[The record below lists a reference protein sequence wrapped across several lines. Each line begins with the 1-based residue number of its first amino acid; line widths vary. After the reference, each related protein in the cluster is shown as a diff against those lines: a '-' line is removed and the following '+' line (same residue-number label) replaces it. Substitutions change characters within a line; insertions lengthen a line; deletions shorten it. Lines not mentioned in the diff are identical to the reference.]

1 MMARRASSIATIV
14 LGSLLPAFTAQAT
27 ATFSWFDYQA
37 SDTTS
42 QVEQDQF
49 SNPILP
55 GFYPDPSITRK
66 DDTYYLVNSSFA
78 YTPGLPIFESQDLV
92 HWELAGHALNR
103 PSQVT
108 FENLNTSRGIFAP
121 TIRYHDGLFYI
132 ITTAVDAGGNFI
144 ITAEDPAGP
153 WSDPVWLPEVGGIDP
168 DLFVDED
175 GRAYIAHNDAPP
187 GEPLYDGHRAVWLW
201 EIDLDT
207 LKVKKDSRKLLINGG
222 VDISKQPVWIEG
234 PHIYRVN
241 GWYYLTC
248 AEGGTSVNHS
258 QVVFRTRSLSEPFV
272 PYEQNPILTQRDRPQ
287 SDITSTGH
295 ADFIQTPQG
304 DWWSVFLATR
314 PYEGNH
320 YNTGRETFI
329 LPLTWKEEWP
339 HILPAGEP
347 VPTALPMPAGV
358 ATNKATFAERSR
370 HFRDDFDSTAL
381 DPQWLGLNTFERG
394 WAATE
399 KSALTLQPVTTSL
412 RDAEQSAFLGKRQ
425 QHMQFSASTQLEG
438 VEPGT
443 TAGLVVFQ
451 NRRYHYFLGVE
462 QTGTQRTVFLEK
474 VDDGK
479 VTRVHETEL
488 NDSGALILT
497 AENQEKTLQFSVKD
511 VAGNKQ
517 MTIGKPQPATLVST
531 QSAGGFVGALIGLHA
546 RTSAGE

>member
-1 MMARRASSIATIV
+1 MMTRRASSLATIL
-14 LGSLLPAFTAQAT
+14 LGTLIPAFTAQAT
-27 ATFSWFDYQA
+27 ATFAWFDYQA
-37 SDTTS
+37 SGKAP
-42 QVEQDQF
+42 QVAEGHF

-108 FENLNTSRGIFAP
+108 FDNLNTSRGIFAP

-144 ITAEDPAGP
+144 ITAKDPAGP

-168 DLFVDED
+168 DLFIDDD

-187 GEPLYDGHRAVWLW
+187 GEPLYDGHRAVWMW

-207 LKVKKDSRKLLINGG
+207 LKVKPDTRKLLINGG

-234 PHIYRVN
+234 PHIYHVN

-272 PYEQNPILTQRDRPQ
+272 PYENNPILTQRDRPQ

-295 ADFIQTPQG
+295 ADFVQTPQG

-329 LPLTWKEEWP
+329 LPLTWSEGWP
-339 HILPAGEP
+339 HLLPAGEP
-347 VPTALPMPAGV
+347 VPKTLPMPENASPDK
-358 ATNKATFAERSR
+358 TTFAERSR
-370 HFRDDFDSTAL
+370 HFRDEFDKGAL
-381 DPQWLGLNTFERG
+381 DPQWLGLNTFERS
-394 WAATE
+394 WVAAE
-399 KSALTLQPVTTSL
+399 NGALRLSPVTDSL
-412 RDAEQSAFLGKRQ
+412 VVSEQSAFLGKRQ
-425 QHMQFSASTQLEG
+425 QHMQFTASAKLEETQ
-438 VEPGT
+438 PGT

-451 NRRYHYFLGVE
+451 NRRYHYFLGVKKA
-462 QTGTQRTVFLEK
+462 GSQRLAFVEK
-474 VDDGK
+474 VEDGK
-479 VTRVHETEL
+479 VTRVAETTLEGEGPL
-488 NDSGALILT
+488 VLT
-497 AENQEKTLQFSVKD
+497 VENQQKALQFSVTDTKTNQQII
-511 VAGNKQ
+511 V
-517 MTIGKPQPATLVST
+517 GKPLPATLVST
-531 QSAGGFVGALIGLHA
+531 QTAGGFVGALIGLHA
-546 RTSAGE
+546 RASGE

>member
-1 MMARRASSIATIV
+1 MAGRASSIATIL
-14 LGSLLPAFTAQAT
+14 LGTLLPAFTVQAT
-27 ATFSWFDYQA
+27 ATFAWFDYQA
-37 SDTTS
+37 SDTAL
-42 QVEQDQF
+42 QAEKGYF

-78 YTPGLPIFESQDLV
+78 YTPGLPVFESQDLV

-108 FENLNTSRGIFAP
+108 FENLHSSRGIFAP

-144 ITAEDPAGP
+144 LTAKDPAGP

-168 DLFVDED
+168 DLFIDED

-207 LKVKKDSRKLLINGG
+207 LKVKPDSRKLLINGG

-234 PHIYRVN
+234 PHIYRIN

-272 PYEQNPILTQRDRPQ
+272 PYENNPILTQRDRPQ

-295 ADFIQTPQG
+295 ADFIQTPDG

-329 LPLTWKEEWP
+329 LPLTWEEEWP

-347 VPTALPMPAGV
+347 VPTILPVPAG
-358 ATNKATFAERSR
+358 AASGKATFAERSR
-370 HFRDDFDSTAL
+370 HFHDDFENAAL
-381 DPQWLGLNTFERG
+381 DPQWLGLNTFERR
-394 WAATE
+394 WVVAE
-399 KSALTLQPVTTSL
+399 NDSLTLKPVTDSL
-412 RDAEQSAFLGKRQ
+412 LATEQSAFIGKRQ
-425 QHMQFSASTQLEG
+425 QHMQFTASTELYRTG
-438 VEPGT
+438 PDT

-462 QTGTQRTVFLEK
+462 QTGSQRKVFLEK
-474 VDDGK
+474 AEDGK
-479 VTRVHETEL
+479 VTRLDEVVLEGA
-488 NDSGALILT
+488 GALVLT
-497 AENQEKTLQFSVKD
+497 VESQEKTMQFSVKNSD
-511 VAGNKQ
+511 TKERIN
-517 MTIGKPQPATLVST
+517 IGKSQSATLVST
-531 QSAGGFVGALIGLHA
+531 QAAGGFVGALIGLHA
-546 RTSAGE
+546 RTTAGE